1 MKEITATSDRVYNGK
16 TRVDSI
22 DILRGLVMIIMAL
35 DHTRDYFHIHAWTQ
49 DPLNLATTTPALFLT
64 RWITHF
70 CAPIFTFLAGTSVWF
85 QAKNK
90 SKKELSS
97 FLIKRGLWLVV
108 VEIVVFNFA
117 FSFDPSY
124 TIIALQT
131 IWSIGVSMIILG
143 LLIWLPFKAVL
154 AIGLLI
160 VLGHNSLD
168 FYEASNKG
176 GFSLLYS
183 IIHRP
188 GFFPL
193 NKEHSLFV
201 LYPVLPW
208 LGIMILGYCFG
219 RLFTAYQGA
228 ERRKIL
234 SLLGIG
240 LTLFFILLRAINI
253 YGDPKPWSQQNSVLY
268 TLFSFI
274 DTQKYPPSL
283 LYAAMTIGPGMIFLS
298 LIEKTKN
305 VITDI
310 IVVYGRVPFLYYV
323 LHFFLIHV
331 LCMIF
336 FLMRG
341 HKFSEGIY
349 EGPNMFPYFIIPKE
363 GYSLG
368 VVYLI
373 WIGVIIV
380 LYPVCKWFS
389 EYKKTHRKWWLS
401 YL

>member
-1 MKEITATSDRVYNGK
+1 MEEKFSRTKPALLGVG
-16 TRVDSI
+16 RVDSI

-35 DHTRDYFHIHAWTQ
+35 DHTRDYFHISAWTQ
-49 DPLNLATTTPALFLT
+49 DPLDLATTTPALFLT

-85 QAKNK
+85 QSMKK
-90 SKKELSS
+90 DKKELSS
-97 FLIKRGLWLVV
+97 FLIKRGTWLVI

-124 TIIALQT
+124 SIIALQT
-131 IWSIGVSMIILG
+131 IWAIGVSMIFLG
-143 LLIWLPFKAVL
+143 LLIWLPFRVIL
-154 AIGLLI
+154 AIGLII

-188 GFFPL
+188 GFFSL
-193 NKEHSLFV
+193 NKEHGLFV
-201 LYPVLPW
+201 FYPMLPW
-208 LGIMILGYCFG
+208 LGVMLLGYCFG
-219 RLFTAYQGA
+219 KLFTDYSGQQRIRAIT
-228 ERRKIL
+228 R
-234 SLLGIG
+234 LGLGVIA
-240 LTLFFILLRAINI
+240 FFILLRGINI
-253 YGDPKPWSQQNSVLY
+253 YGNPGTWSQQDSLLY
-268 TLFSFI
+268 TVFSFVN
-274 DTQKYPPSL
+274 TQKYPPSL
-283 LYAAMTIGPGMIFLS
+283 LYSAMTIGPGIVFLGYF
-298 LIEKTKN
+298 EKAKN
-305 VITDI
+305 AVTDL
-310 IVVYGRVPFLYYV
+310 IVVYGRVPFLYYF
-323 LHFFLIHV
+323 LHFFLIHF

-336 FLMRG
+336 FLFRG

-349 EGPNMFPYFIIPKE
+349 EGPNMIPNFIVTTE

-373 WIGVIIV
+373 WIGVIII

-389 EYKKTHRKWWLS
+389 DYKKANRKWWLS

>member
-1 MKEITATSDRVYNGK
+1 MKENTAITDPVYIGR

-35 DHTRDYFHIHAWTQ
+35 DHTRDFFHISAWTQ
-49 DPLNLATTTPALFLT
+49 DPLDLATTSPELFLT

-70 CAPIFTFLAGTSVWF
+70 CAPVFTFLAGTSVWF
-85 QAKNK
+85 QARNKNT
-90 SKKELSS
+90 SELSS

-117 FSFDPSY
+117 FSFDPAY
-124 TIIALQT
+124 TVIGLQT

-143 LLIWLPFKAVL
+143 LLIWLPFEAIL

-168 FYEASNKG
+168 FYESSKKS
-176 GFSLLYS
+176 GFSFFYS

-193 NKEHSLFV
+193 SKEHSIFI

-219 RLFTAYQGA
+219 RIFTTFKGA
-228 ERRKIL
+228 ERRKII
-234 SLLGIG
+234 SLIGIG
-240 LTLFFILLRAINI
+240 ITMFFILLRAINI
-253 YGDPKPWSQQNSVLY
+253 YGDPKPWSQHDTVLY
-268 TLFSFI
+268 TVFSFI

-283 LYAAMTIGPGMIFLS
+283 LYAAMTIGPGIIFLN
-298 LIEKTKN
+298 LFEKTKN
-305 VITDI
+305 VLTDL
-310 IVVYGRVPFLYYV
+310 IVVFGRVPFLYYV
-323 LHFFLIHV
+323 LHFFLIHF
-331 LCMIF
+331 LSMIF

-341 HKFSEGIY
+341 HKFNEGIY
-349 EGPNMFPYFIIPKE
+349 EGPNMLPNFIIAKE

-368 VVYLI
+368 LVYVI
-373 WIGVIIV
+373 WIGVIVI

-389 EYKKTHRKWWLS
+389 EYKKTHRNWWLS

>member
-1 MKEITATSDRVYNGK
+1 
-16 TRVDSI
+16 
-22 DILRGLVMIIMAL
+22 
-35 DHTRDYFHIHAWTQ
+35 
-49 DPLNLATTTPALFLT
+49 
-64 RWITHF
+64 
-70 CAPIFTFLAGTSVWF
+70 
-85 QAKNK
+85 
-90 SKKELSS
+90 
-97 FLIKRGLWLVV
+97 
-108 VEIVVFNFA
+108 
-117 FSFDPSY
+117 
-124 TIIALQT
+124 
-131 IWSIGVSMIILG
+131 MIILG
-143 LLIWLPFKAVL
+143 LLIWLPFQAIF

-168 FYEASNKG
+168 FYEASKKSN
-176 GFSLLYS
+176 FSLLYS

-188 GFFPL
+188 GFFPI
-193 NKEHSLFV
+193 NKEHSLFI

-219 RLFTAYQGA
+219 RLFTTYTGA
-228 ERRKIL
+228 NRRKIL
-234 SLLGIG
+234 TFLGIG
-240 LTLFFILLRAINI
+240 ITLFFILLRAINM
-253 YGDPKPWSQQNSVLY
+253 YGDPKLWSQQGTALY

-283 LYAAMTIGPGMIFLS
+283 LYAAMTIGPGILFLI

-310 IVVYGRVPFLYYV
+310 IVVFGRVPFLYYV
-323 LHFFLIHV
+323 LHFFLIHF

-341 HKFSEGIY
+341 HKFAEGIY
-349 EGPNMFPYFIIPKE
+349 EEPNMFPNFIIPKE

-373 WIGVIIV
+373 WIGVIII

>member
-1 MKEITATSDRVYNGK
+1 MEEKFSRTKPALLGVG
-16 TRVDSI
+16 RVDSI

-35 DHTRDYFHIHAWTQ
+35 DHTRDYFHISAWTQ
-49 DPLNLATTTPALFLT
+49 DPLDLATTTPALFLT

-85 QAKNK
+85 QSMKK
-90 SKKELSS
+90 DKKELSS
-97 FLIKRGLWLVV
+97 FLIKRGTWLVI
-108 VEIVVFNFA
+108 VEIAVFNFA

-124 TIIALQT
+124 SIIALQT
-131 IWSIGVSMIILG
+131 IWAIGVSMIFLG
-143 LLIWLPFKAVL
+143 LLIWLPFRVIL
-154 AIGLLI
+154 AIGLII

-188 GFFPL
+188 GFFSL
-193 NKEHSLFV
+193 NKEHGLFV
-201 LYPVLPW
+201 FYPMLPW
-208 LGIMILGYCFG
+208 LGVMLLGYCFG
-219 RLFTAYQGA
+219 KLFTDYSGQQRIRAIT
-228 ERRKIL
+228 R
-234 SLLGIG
+234 LGLGVIA
-240 LTLFFILLRAINI
+240 FFILLRGINI
-253 YGDPKPWSQQNSVLY
+253 YGNPGTWSQQDSLLY
-268 TLFSFI
+268 TVFSFVN
-274 DTQKYPPSL
+274 TQKYPPSL
-283 LYAAMTIGPGMIFLS
+283 LYSAMTIGPGIVFLGYF
-298 LIEKTKN
+298 EKAKN
-305 VITDI
+305 AVTDL
-310 IVVYGRVPFLYYV
+310 IVVYGRVPFLYYF
-323 LHFFLIHV
+323 LHFFLIHF

-336 FLMRG
+336 FLFRG

-349 EGPNMFPYFIIPKE
+349 EGPNMIPNFIVTTE

-373 WIGVIIV
+373 WIGVIII

-389 EYKKTHRKWWLS
+389 DYKKANRKWWLS